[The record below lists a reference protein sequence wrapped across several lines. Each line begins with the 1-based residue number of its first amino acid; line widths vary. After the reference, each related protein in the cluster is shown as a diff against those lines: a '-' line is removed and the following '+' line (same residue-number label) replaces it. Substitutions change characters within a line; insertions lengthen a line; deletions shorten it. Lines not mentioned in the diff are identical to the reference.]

1 MTGAP
6 RTASMPDALVATALD
21 GLLADTTTEQ
31 LPAIAAATQR
41 LHGDP
46 NPDVGTGS
54 PGLLHQ
60 VGIEHGTAHDPER
73 CIPR

>member
-31 LPAIAAATQR
+31 LPATADAESTITTLSDDTMLQEDAAREQTLAVQ
-41 LHGDP
+41 L
-46 NPDVGTGS
+46 
-54 PGLLHQ
+54 
-60 VGIEHGTAHDPER
+60 
-73 CIPR
+73 